1 MYNKHSLV
9 RKIPSSSIR
18 CSGDQPSIQK
28 FRLLSKGNYQ
38 IHTQTIK
45 SKTFLP
51 IEMETNEEAKKDI
64 LIGLTKGTVLA
75 VSDGSLKSS
84 FGTGAFVLYNQE
96 TGKILRGCVI
106 SYGRPSDQSAYRS
119 ELIGLSAIITF
130 ITTNVDKHNLT
141 NVNIQ
146 IACDG
151 KSALEN
157 IFDEWKSKTKTNM
170 KHYDIIS
177 YARALIHKSQVKWSA
192 RHVYGHRDAI
202 TTELTIWEKLNVIA
216 DELATKF
223 WIQQKFRYQNTLNL
237 SDGFPT
243 VSQQGEAVCSKLRK
257 TIQQRSNFSDWYKWW
272 ETKQTE
278 KGRQST
284 NLDLRSM
291 KLAFLKLND
300 AMKRWVMKHSH
311 GTCGVNVWLHRWK
324 QLASPICERCECH
337 DETALHIWKCEK
349 SKEWHSIINSWEGW
363 LRRYNCPEPDIEAYT
378 ATWQSWRR
386 NVTSIRLSNEISVP
400 MRIALTDQNKI
411 GWDKMAFGYISIH
424 WSTVLAS
431 WRGNKYAPSPQQ
443 LIKQIWKA
451 GHKLWDERNGWIHN
465 DTRIKQIKRE
475 VR

>member
-1 MYNKHSLV
+1 M
-9 RKIPSSSIR
+9 
-18 CSGDQPSIQK
+18 
-28 FRLLSKGNYQ
+28 
-38 IHTQTIK
+38 
-45 SKTFLP
+45 
-51 IEMETNEEAKKDI
+51 
-64 LIGLTKGTVLA
+64 
-75 VSDGSLKSS
+75 
-84 FGTGAFVLYNQE
+84 
-96 TGKILRGCVI
+96 
-106 SYGRPSDQSAYRS
+106 
-119 ELIGLSAIITF
+119 
-130 ITTNVDKHNLT
+130 
-141 NVNIQ
+141 
-146 IACDG
+146 
-151 KSALEN
+151 
-157 IFDEWKSKTKTNM
+157 
-170 KHYDIIS
+170 
-177 YARALIHKSQVKWSA
+177 
-192 RHVYGHRDAI
+192 
-202 TTELTIWEKLNVIA
+202 
-216 DELATKF
+216 
-223 WIQQKFRYQNTLNL
+223 
-237 SDGFPT
+237 
-243 VSQQGEAVCSKLRK
+243 
-257 TIQQRSNFSDWYKWW
+257 
-272 ETKQTE
+272 KQTE

-386 NVTSIRLSNEISVP
+386 NVTSIRLSKEISVP

-465 DTRIKQIKRE
+465 DTRIKQIKKVSEINEMIQKEYERGGTDLPEEEKRLLRQPILTIIASSRIMKKNWLGRIYAARSRVRRRMGILIGEE
-475 VR
+475 VEDSFKNERTILYNWRTSGNGKIETDTEDKNKRKRDRQKGELLLRVEKRRKQILYEKLMKKPKQK